1 MMYNLGI
8 QKQKGKKRLLSR
20 LVFLKKI
27 LKTCLATL
35 FASVLFWRKKKSF
48 WKHKPKYQTDTTS
61 FLYTFGVYFFCY
73 IKGGLCPQLVL
84 NPSSLKL
91 PDVPINWEV
100 TDTSGVYLWHPS
112 YQTLTM
118 EWFLFVHAS
127 SPPCLCI
134 IIYSSAMSITSAWN
148 FI

>member
-1 MMYNLGI
+1 MFGNAFCI
-8 QKQKGKKRLLSR
+8 CS
-20 LVFLKKI
+20 I
-27 LKTCLATL
+27 LK
-35 FASVLFWRKKKSF
+35 KKKSF
-48 WKHKPKYQTDTTS
+48 WKHKPKYQADTTS

-84 NPSSLKL
+84 NRSSLKM
-91 PDVPINWEV
+91 PDVPIDWEV

-112 YQTLTM
+112 YQTAGVYLWHLSYQTATM

-134 IIYSSAMSITSAWN
+134 IIYSSAMSITSAWY